1 MFHFAQPV
9 LQQLGERLKDAASVL
24 RGTSTL
30 MFTEGASGRAR
41 LSLAGLLCLT
51 GFLMFGTMAEA
62 QTPREALLRASNADA
77 EDQFGY
83 SVSIDGD
90 YAIVGARG
98 ENGPSGS
105 KSRAGAAYVFE
116 RSGGSWQEVQVLRAS
131 NADAND
137 RFGKSVAI
145 GGERV
150 IVGAPEE
157 DGPSDGKTNVG
168 AAYIFERTESGWSQT
183 ETKVLRHSD
192 TNAFDEFGYSVA
204 IDGDRAIVGA
214 RFENG
219 PSNGKSNA
227 GAAYIFERTGSG
239 WSKNEDQVLRASN
252 AEGGDRLGVS
262 VAIDGDYAI
271 VGARFEDGPSD
282 GKNKAGTA
290 YVFERSG
297 GTWGQAAG
305 DFQTETEA
313 LRASNA
319 NEGDR
324 FGTSTAVNG
333 DRAILGAPGE
343 DGPSENETDGG
354 AAYVFERSGGTW
366 GQASGGFQTETDVL
380 RASNAGLS
388 DVFGSSVSIGE
399 DRAIIGASGEDG
411 PSNNKDFAGAAY
423 VFERSGGTWGQASG
437 DFQTETKILRAS
449 NADGGDN
456 FGRAVAINGDR
467 ALVGANEED
476 GSSNSNSNAGAAY
489 IKTVPLDPV
498 FTAVGGASLT
508 VSEDDSPVSV
518 NSQLAVTDFSLDQT
532 LTWSVENDPSHGML
546 SGIPATASSGSA
558 GITPSGIT
566 YEPDANYGGADS
578 FTIQV
583 SDGSATDM
591 VTVNVTV
598 REAPAVAS
606 VDLTSPG
613 SPTNQNSVTYTVTFS
628 ESVSGADDSDFTAT
642 QVSGTTSGTVAGVSS
657 SSGTAIDVTVESIT
671 GNGDL
676 RLDIEDDDSITN
688 GDGVPLGGVGTSGA
702 GDGSTEGTL
711 VTIDNTAP
719 AFSAGSSNSVS
730 ISESVTHSNFLD
742 VDAGDDGTPGTEVSN
757 YALSS
762 AAGSDADG
770 FSIES
775 NTGQLSLTSPKDFES
790 PGDADGN
797 NDYELNVTATD
808 DAGNTATQAVTVTI
822 TDGNDPPSAPT
833 SLTAAI
839 GTGKVQLTWTSN
851 AEGDMSGGS
860 YEVHRSETSGFA
872 PGAGTLVATVSHTG
886 GGESYTDDGSGNLS
900 APSSGTTYYYR
911 VIAVDVD
918 GLESGPS
925 SEAGATFPPESF
937 AAQVDR
943 SFGDGD
949 ASGSGDYRLVALPG
963 QVDRSI
969 ADVVSG
975 ESGQTWQAY
984 RDDGSSS
991 DFLVKYDGSDQ
1002 FRFQSGNGFW
1012 LTSRERWQS
1021 SLEVPSVSLENGI
1034 AEIELRDGWNV
1045 ISNPLDKDVNWSAV
1059 NSENGGALQPIWAFD
1074 GTFGQAGTFASAK
1087 DGEAYYFLN
1096 DQDLNTLQ
1104 IPYSGAAKSKTKAS
1118 AKARAS
1124 AKAEE
1129 KIGQVLTLTA
1139 RRAGDKSGSGSTVE
1153 IGLDPEAEQSVGP
1166 RDVAAPPARFSAVAL
1181 RVTAQNVNEQSATA
1195 DSKRTRSLMEERRPA
1210 SEMGEGYTFSLR
1222 LQRQGEG
1229 PVTINAEGAEA
1240 FSGRSVVLLDPAS
1253 GKSHDLQK
1261 TRTVEVSA
1269 SAFGSDGKAP
1279 LTVAIGT
1286 EGYVKEKARA
1296 SLPSEITLAAY
1307 PNPIREQGTLK
1318 YTLPEAGEVSLRVYD
1333 ILGRRVRTLATGQKE
1348 AGRHT
1353 VALEAS
1359 RLSSGVYIARL
1370 RAGGTTITRKITVVR

>member
-1 MFHFAQPV
+1 MFYFGHPV
-9 LQQLGERLKDAASVL
+9 LQRLAELLCDAVSAL
-24 RGTSTL
+24 RGASTL
-30 MFTEGASGRAR
+30 MLTEGASGGGR
-41 LSLAGLLCLT
+41 LSLAGFLCLT
-51 GFLMFGTMAEA
+51 GFLMFGSMAEA

-77 EDQFGY
+77 DDQFGY

-90 YAIVGARG
+90 RAIVGAQN
-98 ENGPSGS
+98 ESGPSDS

-131 NADAND
+131 NAGAND

-252 AEGGDRLGVS
+252 AEDGDRLGVS

-305 DFQTETEA
+305 DFQTETEV

-343 DGPSENETDGG
+343 DGPSDNETDGG

-366 GQASGGFQTETDVL
+366 GQAAGGFQTETDIL

-388 DVFGSSVSIGE
+388 DVFGSSVSIDE

-423 VFERSGGTWGQASG
+423 VFERSGGTWGQAASG
-437 DFQTETKILRAS
+437 FQTETKILRAS

-476 GSSNSNSNAGAAY
+476 GSSDGNSDAGAAY

-508 VSEDDSPVSV
+508 VNEDDSPVSV

-532 LTWSVENDPSHGML
+532 LTWSVESDPSHGML
-546 SGIPATASSGSA
+546 SGLPATASSGSA

-566 YEPDANYGGADS
+566 YEPDANYGGSDS

-642 QVSGTTSGTVAGVSS
+642 QVSGTASGTVAGVSS
-657 SSGTAIDVTVESIT
+657 SSGTSIDVTVESVT

-719 AFSAGSSNSVS
+719 AFSAGPSNSVS
-730 ISESVTHSNFLD
+730 ISESITHSNFLD
-742 VDAGDDGTPGTEVSN
+742 VDAGDDGTPGTEVSK

-770 FSIES
+770 FSIS
-775 NTGQLSLTSPKDFES
+775 STGQLSLTSPKDFES

-797 NDYELNVTATD
+797 NDYELTVTATD
-808 DAGNTATQAVTVTI
+808 DAGNTTTQAVTVTI

-833 SLTAAI
+833 GLTATV
-839 GTGKVQLTWTSN
+839 GTGQVQLAWASN
-851 AEGDMSGGS
+851 AESDMSGGN
-860 YEVHRSETSGFA
+860 YEVHRAKTSGFT

-911 VIAVDVD
+911 VIAVDAG
-918 GLESGPS
+918 GLEGGAS

-937 AAQVDR
+937 TAQVDR

-949 ASGSGDYRLVALPG
+949 ASGPADYRLVALPG
-963 QVDRSI
+963 QVDRLI
-969 ADVVSG
+969 ADAVSG

-991 DFLVKYDGSDQ
+991 DFLVKYDGSEQ

-1012 LTSRERWQS
+1012 LTSRERWQN
-1021 SLEVPSVSLENGI
+1021 SLEVPTVSLENGI
-1034 AEIELRDGWNV
+1034 AEIDLRDGWNV

-1059 NSENGGALQPIWAFD
+1059 NSENGGGLEPIWAFD
-1074 GTFGQAGTFASAK
+1074 GTFGQASTFASAK

-1096 DQDLNTLQ
+1096 DQGLNTLQ
-1104 IPYSGAAKSKTKAS
+1104 IPYPGAAKSKTKAN
-1118 AKARAS
+1118 ATARAS
-1124 AKAEE
+1124 DKAEE
-1129 KIGQVLTLTA
+1129 KVGQVLMLTA
-1139 RRAGDKSGSGSTVE
+1139 HRTGEKTGSGSTVE
-1153 IGLDPEAEQSVGP
+1153 VGLHPESERSVGP
-1166 RDVAAPPARFSAVAL
+1166 RDVAAPPAWFSAVAL
-1181 RVTAQNVNEQSATA
+1181 RVKARNANEQSH
-1195 DSKRTRSLMEERRPA
+1195 SKRTRRLMAERRPA

-1229 PVTINAEGAEA
+1229 PVTINAEGAEV
-1240 FSGRSVVLLDPAS
+1240 FSDRSVVLLDPAS
-1253 GKSHDLQK
+1253 GTSHDLQK
-1261 TRTVEVSA
+1261 TGSVKVPA
-1269 SAFGSDGKAP
+1269 PAFGSEGMAS

-1296 SLPSEITLAAY
+1296 ALPSEVTLTAY
-1307 PNPIREQGTLK
+1307 PNPIQEQGTIE
-1318 YTLPEAGEVSLRVYD
+1318 YTLPKASEVTLRVYD
-1333 ILGRRVRTLATGQKE
+1333 VLGRRVRTLVTGQKE
-1348 AGRHT
+1348 VGRHT

-1370 RAGGTTITRKITVVR
+1370 RTGDTTITRKITVVR